1 MIPGNQS
8 RKAGLPKRERT
19 EKTGLEFLTG
29 YSGLAGKTD
38 KRWRMTRQELLK
50 EQYED
55 ALFAL
60 LMDNFSAAQG
70 KAAWEENERLKRD
83 PAAAVPL
90 PVQQRCLKQISRHFS
105 RQYFR
110 SVGRTCSRVV
120 NRIAIVALISIL
132 LLTTAFAISPTLR
145 SHALNLMISTLD
157 DRTNLQFFAESKDS
171 QTSENLQIVANWLP
185 DGYVLDSQKNDSRG
199 TWNQY
204 RSQNEQIIQ
213 IDAAI
218 RENSIVS
225 IDTEDADTDSIT
237 IHDNKALLSQKDD
250 TLQIAWLDQLTHVLW
265 TIYGEGISKS
275 DIIQIAENVELIGCV
290 TAE

>member
-1 MIPGNQS
+1 
-8 RKAGLPKRERT
+8 
-19 EKTGLEFLTG
+19 
-29 YSGLAGKTD
+29 
-38 KRWRMTRQELLK
+38 MTRQELLK

-132 LLTTAFAISPTLR
+132 LLTTAFAISPTFR
-145 SHALNLMISTLD
+145 SHALNLMINTLD
-157 DRTNLQFFAESKDS
+157 DRTNLQLFAGNKDFPAVEK
-171 QTSENLQIVANWLP
+171 QQITAKWLP
-185 DGYVLDSQKNDSRG
+185 EGYVLDSQGDYSRG
-199 TWNQY
+199 IWNQY
-204 RSQNEQIIQ
+204 RLENKIIQ

-218 RENSIVS
+218 KEGSIVS
-225 IDTEDADTDSIT
+225 IDTEDADVESIE
-237 IHDNKALLSQKDD
+237 IHGSLALLSQKND
-250 TLQIAWLDQLTHVLW
+250 TFYLAWLDKQTGVLW
-265 TIYGEGISKS
+265 TLYGEGVSKS
-275 DIIQIAENVELIGCV
+275 DIIQIAENVELVGCIIV
-290 TAE
+290 E